1 MGVYIE
7 DNGEGAD
14 APPDRI
20 FHRWLGVSEEEALL
34 FCAGPRPED
43 PTPREVAAG
52 NLQVR

>member
-1 MGVYIE
+1 
-7 DNGEGAD
+7 
-14 APPDRI
+14 
-20 FHRWLGVSEEEALL
+20 VSEEDALL